1 MNFMNDSDTELSWKR
16 KSQKR
21 KMRMT
26 VTNVQTLASIL
37 YQQRMGKTRP
47 KKLRKVKKSKKKFH
61 HLLGRKEQT
70 QIKEKSAH

>member
-26 VTNVQTLASIL
+26 VTNVQTLTSIL

-47 KKLRKVKKSKKKFH
+47 KKLKK
-61 HLLGRKEQT
+61 
-70 QIKEKSAH
+70 

>member
-26 VTNVQTLASIL
+26 VTNVQTLTSIL
-37 YQQRMGKTRP
+37 YQQRIRKTRP
-47 KKLRKVKKSKKKFH
+47 KKLRKVKESKKKFH
-61 HLLGRKEQT
+61 RLLGTKEQT
-70 QIKEKSAH
+70 DIKEKSAH